1 MHTPSE
7 SSWFSLQAWEKAGGS
22 AAVPAAEM
30 RLENIGQAYA
40 VQHAMSA
47 AQGAIGAWKV
57 LNGEAGAA
65 PLCAPVPLACIRSSG
80 ARVAMAGASQLR
92 MRVVLCCR
100 LGASLPDYAASY
112 SVAEVEGAIGSL
124 HAGAELIR
132 GSNGDVSRDELAWI
146 AGGLSA
152 GALVV
157 GTAARA
163 WGHFGHDGAAV
174 RIRIGRH
181 EGERRQGQVEMDIPR
196 TLQWLAEFGA
206 AWAGGLIIGHI
217 VEVGLGIEEVMVPVG
232 SKVRVGIE
240 GLGEVAFR
248 LE

>member
-1 MHTPSE
+1 MDRPSE
-7 SSWFSLQAWEKAGGS
+7 SSWFSLQAWEKAGRS
-22 AAVPAAEM
+22 AAAPAAEM

-40 VQHAMSA
+40 VQHAASA

-57 LNGEAGAA
+57 LNGGAGAP

-80 ARVAMAGASQLR
+80 ARVRAGASPVRL
-92 MRVVLCCR
+92 RVVLCCR
-100 LGASLPDYAASY
+100 LGASLPSYAAPY

-132 GSNGDVSRDELAWI
+132 GGNGNAPRDELAWI

-157 GTAARA
+157 GAAARA
-163 WGHFGHDGAAV
+163 WQNFDHREIAV

-181 EGERRQGQVEMDIPR
+181 EDERRQGRAEMDIPR

-206 AWAGGLIIGHI
+206 AWADGLIIGHI
-217 VEVGLGIEEVMVPVG
+217 VEIGLGIEEVMVPAG
-232 SKVRVGIE
+232 SKVRVAIE
-240 GLGEVAFR
+240 GFGEVAFR